1 MNATAIRKRLY
12 ALLDPLHGGALNS
25 AIIIVILISSL
36 AVILETIP
44 GLEHHR
50 ESAFYYLEAICL
62 VIFTLEYVARLWVAV
77 DNPLLRRQ
85 LGDDPVRIRLHYA
98 LSPIAIVDLITILP
112 PILAITVDENF
123 LALWLLRL
131 LRLLKLTRSLPFL
144 TLLGDVLKAEA
155 RSFAAALFLLI
166 ILSLFSAAA
175 MYTVE
180 RHAQPE
186 VFTSIPAAMWWALV
200 TLATVGYG
208 DVTPVTTMG
217 QIVAGITIIIGVGFV
232 ALPAGMLASRF
243 SEELTKRRADFRHA
257 AEKRPYALM
266 SAEEKEAL
274 EELRI
279 ELCLSR
285 DDANRI
291 LKEIERSHTR
301 LPLGT
306 PRTTHCP
313 HCGETLE

>member
-1 MNATAIRKRLY
+1 MTVTAIRKRLY
-12 ALLDPLHGGALNS
+12 ALLDPLHSGALNS
-25 AIIIVILISSL
+25 AIIFVILISS
-36 AVILETIP
+36 ASVILETVPEFERFQDTVFIRI
-44 GLEHHR
+44 EV
-50 ESAFYYLEAICL
+50 ICL
-62 VIFTLEYVARLWVAV
+62 SIFALEYVARLWVAV
-77 DNPLLRRQ
+77 DNPMLQRQ
-85 LGDDPVRIRLHYA
+85 HGDDPFRIRLHYA
-98 LSPIAIVDLITILP
+98 LSPIAIVDLISILP
-112 PILAITVDENF
+112 PILAISGDTNL

-186 VFTSIPAAMWWALV
+186 VFTSIPAAMWWSLV

-208 DVTPVTTMG
+208 DVTPITTAG
-217 QIVAGITIIIGVGFV
+217 QFIASITIIIGIGFV

-243 SEELTKRRADFRHA
+243 SEELTKRREDFRHA
-257 AEKRPYALM
+257 ADKRPYASL
-266 SAEEKEAL
+266 SEEEKEAL

-285 DDANRI
+285 DDARRI
-291 LKEIERSHTR
+291 LREVERRHSR

-306 PRTTHCP
+306 PRPTHCP
-313 HCGETLE
+313 HCGEYLD